1 MPLIARSLLR
11 KMRGGS
17 QAHLVEADDGHYYV
31 VKFRNNPQHRRIL
44 VNELTAS
51 ILLEYLQISRP
62 EPALIAITPEFLERH
77 PEAHI
82 SLGDRRVAVEPG
94 WHYGSRF
101 PGDPA
106 RLAVYDFLPDALLG
120 EVRNAEEFAA
130 VLVFDKWAGNAD
142 GRQCVFY
149 RARVEDWSP
158 LTGARTSRPG
168 LVVRMID
175 HGYIFDGPN
184 WTFTDSPLQ
193 GLYPRH
199 MVYRHIRSLNDFQP
213 WLDRVVHFPSSVLD
227 KVYRQVPPEW
237 IAGEEEQFEALL
249 ERLYQRRRRVPDLI
263 RECREA
269 RGNPFPNWGAISEP
283 PTRDRPGKAP
293 RSRVCGT
300 RDRL

>member
-1 MPLIARSLLR
+1 MPLIARSLVR

-17 QAHLVEADDGHYYV
+17 QSHLVEADDGHFYV

-62 EPALIAITPEFLERH
+62 EPALISITPEFLERH
-77 PEAHI
+77 PEVHI
-82 SLGDRRVAVEPG
+82 TLGDRRIPVEPG

-106 RLAVYDFLPDALLG
+106 RLPVYDFLPDALLG
-120 EVRNAEEFAA
+120 DVRNAQEFAA

-149 RARVEDWSP
+149 RARVEDWP
-158 LTGARTSRPG
+158 PHTGARPAKPG

-184 WTFTDSPLQ
+184 WDFTDSPLQ
-193 GLYPRH
+193 GLYPRR
-199 MVYRHIRSLNDFQP
+199 MVYRNIRSLDDFQP
-213 WLDRVVHFPSSVLD
+213 WLDRVVNFPDSVLD

-237 IAGEEEQFEALL
+237 IEGEEEQFEALL
-249 ERLYQRRRRVPDLI
+249 ERLYNRRRRVPDLI
-263 RECREA
+263 QECRQA
-269 RGNPFPNWGAISEP
+269 HGGPFPNWG
-283 PTRDRPGKAP
+283 T
-293 RSRVCGT
+293 
-300 RDRL
+300 L